1 MGREKMS
8 IILKIIE
15 GISNESFIPIIKNIC
30 FKKNRLN
37 QIQIYSEWFNTYRPL
52 AFPSNSIL
60 R

>member
-1 MGREKMS
+1 MS